1 MYSSFNHYDRQ
12 RSSKA
17 VEVQD
22 PSNAYVNM
30 EPNWILIEDLI
41 SGTYGIRKRH
51 RKYLPQMPREQD
63 ESYDNRLATSVL
75 APRYVRIERLL
86 AGMLTRKPV
95 RLNEV
100 SERVT
105 EDLFDIDLQG
115 NDLTSWTY
123 ETAKIM
129 LRYGHVGV
137 LVDAPTGGTG
147 RPYWIT
153 YSPREILGWRTEL
166 IDGKQK
172 LTQLRLLERVTE
184 PDGEY
189 GQKEVEQVR
198 LLTAGAFEV
207 HRKGRQGKY
216 VKVDEGTTSL
226 DYIPFAIA
234 YSNKVSFLESRP
246 PMQDI
251 AELNLLHYQKSSDF
265 DNQLRISSVPMLCLF
280 GFPQASEEVSAGPS
294 EAMAFPEGGR
304 AEFVEIKGTSF
315 QYQRDRIKNLED
327 QINTL
332 ALAAI
337 LGQKLVAETAASQE
351 IQRSQGDSTLMI
363 VAQQLQ
369 DMIDNCLVFHANY
382 LNIAEIG
389 NAFVNRDFLG
399 QRLSPQEIQA
409 MQGLWSSGAI
419 SQETLLKQLAEGEI
433 LGDDFDVEEEIESTQ
448 KGDMIETDE
457 PTPEAEEDEPTED
470 PEDDD

>member
-22 PSNAYVNM
+22 PSNSYVNM

-75 APRYVRIERLL
+75 APLYVRIERLL

-105 EDLFDIDLQG
+105 EDLFDVDLQG

-137 LVDAPTGGTG
+137 LVDAPTEGTG

-184 PDGEY
+184 DDGEY

-198 LLTAGAFEV
+198 LLTAGGFEL
-207 HRKGRQGKY
+207 HRKSKQGKY

-234 YSNKVSFLESRP
+234 YSNKVSYLESRP

-315 QYQRDRIKNLED
+315 QYQRDRIKNIED

-399 QRLSPQEIQA
+399 QRLAPQEIQA

-448 KGDMIETDE
+448 KGDMIEDDE
-457 PTPEAEEDEPTED
+457 PMPEAEEDEQVED
-470 PEDDD
+470 PDDED

>member
-1 MYSSFNHYDRQ
+1 M
-12 RSSKA
+12 
-17 VEVQD
+17 
-22 PSNAYVNM
+22 
-30 EPNWILIEDLI
+30 
-41 SGTYGIRKRH
+41 
-51 RKYLPQMPREQD
+51 
-63 ESYDNRLATSVL
+63 
-75 APRYVRIERLL
+75 
-86 AGMLTRKPV
+86 
-95 RLNEV
+95 
-100 SERVT
+100 
-105 EDLFDIDLQG
+105 
-115 NDLTSWTY
+115 
-123 ETAKIM
+123 
-129 LRYGHVGV
+129 
-137 LVDAPTGGTG
+137 
-147 RPYWIT
+147 
-153 YSPREILGWRTEL
+153 
-166 IDGKQK
+166 
-172 LTQLRLLERVTE
+172 
-184 PDGEY
+184 
-189 GQKEVEQVR
+189 
-198 LLTAGAFEV
+198 
-207 HRKGRQGKY
+207 
-216 VKVDEGTTSL
+216 
-226 DYIPFAIA
+226 
-234 YSNKVSFLESRP
+234 ESRP

-280 GFPQASEEVSAGPS
+280 GFPQASEEISAGAG
-294 EAMAFPEGGR
+294 EAIALPEGSR
-304 AEFVEIKGTSF
+304 AEFVEIKGQSF
-315 QYQRDRIKNLED
+315 QYQRDRIKNIED

-399 QRLSPQEIQA
+399 QRLAPQEIQA

-457 PTPEAEEDEPTED
+457 PTPEAEEDEPVED

>member
-1 MYSSFNHYDRQ
+1 VYSSFNHYERDRA
-12 RSSKA
+12 SKA

-41 SGTYGIRKRH
+41 TGTYGIRKRH

-75 APRYVRIERLL
+75 APLYIRIERLL

-105 EDLFDIDLQG
+105 EDLFDVNLQG
-115 NDLTSWTY
+115 DDLTSWTF
-123 ETAKIM
+123 ETSKIM

-166 IDGKQK
+166 VDGQQK
-172 LTQLRLLERVTE
+172 LTQLRLLEKVTV
-184 PDGEY
+184 PDGDY
-189 GQKEVEQVR
+189 GEKEVDQVR
-198 LLTAGAFEV
+198 LLTPGAFEV
-207 HRKGRQGKY
+207 HQKGKQGKY

-234 YSNKVSFLESRP
+234 YANKVGFLESRP

-251 AELNLLHYQKSSDF
+251 AELNLLHFQKSSDF
-265 DNQLRISSVPMLCLF
+265 DNQLRISAVPMLCLF
-280 GFPQASEEVSAGPS
+280 GFPQASEEVSAGPG
-294 EAMAFPEGGR
+294 EAIAFPEGAR
-304 AEFVEIKGTSF
+304 AEFVEIKGQSF
-315 QYQRDRIKNLED
+315 QYQSQRIKDIEA
-327 QINTL
+327 QINNL

-337 LGQKLVAETAASQE
+337 LGQKLGVETAASQE
-351 IQRSQGDSTLMI
+351 IQRSQGDSTLKI

-369 DMIDNCLVFHANY
+369 DMVDNCLMFHANY
-382 LNIAEIG
+382 LNISEVG
-389 NAFVNRDFLG
+389 NCFINRDFLG
-399 QRLSPQEIQA
+399 TKLAPQEIQA
-409 MQGLWSSGAI
+409 MQGLWASGAI

-433 LGDDFDVEEEIESTQ
+433 LGDDFDVEMEIESTQ
-448 KGDMIETDE
+448 MGDMPDEE
-457 PTPEAEEDEPTED
+457 PTPPAEPDEQTED